1 MSKKATLKALVNG
14 VIEELM
20 VKTNIEQVY
29 LDDNNTLASKL
40 ADMIVAINLRA
51 KKEDVT
57 AQIDA
62 LRQEMLG
69 DVPVEAY
76 DTFTELA
83 AYIEQHEDVSEAL
96 TAAIGQKADKSV
108 VDELTSVVDT
118 KADKSVVD
126 ELTSVVDTKADKSV
140 VDDILVTL
148 STLGSLATK
157 SSVSEDDLDEELRNK
172 INETADATVTQ
183 EEVNA
188 WNAKTKLYIDE
199 NKPEAITS
207 NDLWFHTIV

>member
-14 VIEELM
+14 IIEELM

-29 LDDNNTLASKL
+29 LDDNTTLASKL

-51 KKEDVT
+51 KKEEVT

-83 AYIEQHEDVSEAL
+83 AYIEQHE
-96 TAAIGQKADKSV
+96 
-108 VDELTSVVDT
+108 
-118 KADKSVVD
+118 
-126 ELTSVVDTKADKSV
+126 
-140 VDDILVTL
+140 
-148 STLGSLATK
+148 
-157 SSVSEDDLDEELRNK
+157 
-172 INETADATVTQ
+172 
-183 EEVNA
+183 
-188 WNAKTKLYIDE
+188 
-199 NKPEAITS
+199 
-207 NDLWFHTIV
+207 